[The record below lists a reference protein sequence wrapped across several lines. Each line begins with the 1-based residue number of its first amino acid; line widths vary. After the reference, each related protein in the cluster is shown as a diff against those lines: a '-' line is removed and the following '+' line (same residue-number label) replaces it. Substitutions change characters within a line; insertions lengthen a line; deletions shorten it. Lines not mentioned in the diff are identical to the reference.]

1 MTKNLTD
8 KTHVQRVT
16 PKILFFVLLEI
27 PKLWLQIWLHMF
39 LLTVC
44 HLKSLHYIST
54 HYINY
59 HTWKM
64 LHRSVTCPS
73 RGGAANLHAVKFLQT
88 PTSVYF
94 NTFKCRPKWLFYL
107 SSCFNKLWRC
117 LMIVHAQYNTNFY
130 IKKIIRN
137 WITSKIIN
145 KTMDNNGYT
154 PFSSRICFMTDKSPN
169 IKNER
174 QK

>member
-1 MTKNLTD
+1 MITNLT
-8 KTHVQRVT
+8 THVFT
-16 PKILFFVLLEI
+16 YSMSLEI
-27 PKLWLQIWLHMF
+27 STLYFDTLYQLP
-39 LLTVC
+39 
-44 HLKSLHYIST
+44 HLK
-54 HYINY
+54 NAA
-59 HTWKM
+59 
-64 LHRSVTCPS
+64 SVTCPS
-73 RGGAANLHAVKFLQT
+73 RGGAANLHALKFLQT

-145 KTMDNNGYT
+145 KTMDNNGYI
-154 PFSSRICFMTDKSPN
+154 PFSSRICFMTGKSPN